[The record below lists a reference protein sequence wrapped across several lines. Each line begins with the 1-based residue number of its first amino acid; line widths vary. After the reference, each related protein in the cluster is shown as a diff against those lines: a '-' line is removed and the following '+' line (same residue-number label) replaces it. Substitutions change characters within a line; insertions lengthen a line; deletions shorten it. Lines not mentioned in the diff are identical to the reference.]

1 MTRLELFLIV
11 ITAFYLGIIIGIM
24 WSNNER
30 EEEWTKEEVEK
41 AIKHIKR
48 KFGI

>member
-1 MTRLELFLIV
+1 MLNVELFI
-11 ITAFYLGIIIGIM
+11 IITTAFFLGIVIGIM

-30 EEEWTKEEVEK
+30 EEWNTEEVEK

>member
-1 MTRLELFLIV
+1 MSNVELFIF
-11 ITAFYLGIIIGIM
+11 ITTAFFFGVVVGIM

-30 EEEWTKEEVEK
+30 EYWTKEEVEK